1 MRRQLAWIM
10 RGADRTQDAFDDH
23 GTDAIRDLQRHV
35 DELRSTVTRLDA
47 DAARIGDA
55 SQGLT
60 ARLDHLSQRI
70 DQLGDRRSDRR
81 HRERAGQGRR
91 RADAA
96 TDIRLRHGGR
106 LRLGRCQIWPSFEQ
120 QPALRRRVR
129 HPIVGG

>member
-23 GTDAIRDLQRHV
+23 GTAIRDLQRHV

-70 DQLGDRRSDRR
+70 DQLGATVDRIDGTVNELVRVVAAPTSD
-81 HRERAGQGRR
+81 
-91 RADAA
+91 
-96 TDIRLRHGGR
+96 
-106 LRLGRCQIWPSFEQ
+106 
-120 QPALRRRVR
+120 
-129 HPIVGG
+129 